1 MKRTLKLIAAVLA
14 ATAIAV
20 VAYDRSRA
28 HDPGPWFSPAAL
40 QAATAAK
47 ADGYRIEAAPKTVI
61 DLGRT
66 RNGCTLTGAV
76 PTETVC
82 DIAVA
87 FPDVGLKGT
96 VTFVSSTTAAT
107 IGKGLTIDLGN

>member
-1 MKRTLKLIAAVLA
+1 MKRTITLIAAVLV

-28 HDPGPWFSPAAL
+28 HDDGPWFGSAAF
-40 QAATAAK
+40 QTATVTK
-47 ADGYRIEAAPKTVI
+47 TGGYRIGAAPKTVL
-61 DLGRT
+61 DLGRN

-76 PTETVC
+76 PTQTVC

-87 FPDVGLKGT
+87 FPDVGLNGS
-96 VTFVSSTTAAT
+96 VTFVSSTNVSTA
-107 IGKGLTIDLGN
+107 GESLTIDRGN